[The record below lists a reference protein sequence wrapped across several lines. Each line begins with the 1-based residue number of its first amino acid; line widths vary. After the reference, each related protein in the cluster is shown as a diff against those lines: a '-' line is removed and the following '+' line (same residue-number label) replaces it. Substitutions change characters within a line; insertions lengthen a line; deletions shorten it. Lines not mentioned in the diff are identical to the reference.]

1 MAPHCRYTHMSAFP
15 HNGSLDLFVQGFWLS
30 SSWSLELGSNFLLLL
45 YQLAFYCCDNTTTKS
60 SLGKKSLFCLQ
71 FITHHWGKPAKCSR
85 QEPGG
90 RNWSISSGG
99 VLPTGLLTMG
109 YPSCKALDH
118 LPRDISAS
126 SGLRPSISTSH
137 QENAPQTCPQNCW
150 TETVLHETPFSKWL
164 VCVKLTK
171 TTPLTAT
178 VETLINQSSCL
189 CLEFFVTSSI
199 NV

>member
-30 SSWSLELGSNFLLLL
+30 SSWSLEVGSNFLLLL

-99 VLPTGLLTMG
+99 VLPAGLLTM
-109 YPSCKALDH
+109 ATL
-118 LPRDISAS
+118 L
-126 SGLRPSISTSH
+126 
-137 QENAPQTCPQNCW
+137 
-150 TETVLHETPFSKWL
+150 
-164 VCVKLTK
+164 VKLGTTCLGIFLPAVAWDLPYLPVIKKMLHRLAHK
-171 TTPLTAT
+171 T
-178 VETLINQSSCL
+178 VGQRQ
-189 CLEFFVTSSI
+189 FFTRLPFLSD
-199 NV
+199 